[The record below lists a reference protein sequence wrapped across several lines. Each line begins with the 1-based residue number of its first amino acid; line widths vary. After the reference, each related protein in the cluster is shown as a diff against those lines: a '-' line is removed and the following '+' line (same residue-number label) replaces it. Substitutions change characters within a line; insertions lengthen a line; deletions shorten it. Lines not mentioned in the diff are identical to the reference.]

1 MTAPLIEEIKD
12 NWKLE
17 AKSENT
23 NRYFFHVNE
32 VEKILEGK
40 RCYVIG
46 RKGTGKTAISEHIAK
61 IKEFSTFSEKLTFKN
76 FPFNELYI
84 LQNNGYTAPNQYI
97 TLWKYII
104 YSFVCKMMAK
114 NEAVDGQIGKLL
126 ASLYAPDP
134 VSSLQKWI
142 KKWTANDF
150 GINILGTG
158 GKVGMQPTTHD
169 ATWIERVDTLE
180 EIIAKY
186 ADSSTYYVIFD
197 ELDEDYKNIM
207 EADQYKSY
215 TALLTGLF
223 KAVQDVKTVF
233 KDSRFKISPIIFL
246 RDDIYSLISDADKTK
261 WDDFK
266 IDLDWDENK
275 IKQLLAFRISRA
287 IDSNGE
293 IMTFENAWGKLF
305 VNKPVMIGNRQREES
320 SIFDFITRNT
330 YLRPRDYT
338 KYLQACAEANDEK
351 YSKVHPTVVKT
362 VGKQFS
368 NYLKRELEDEIHGVI
383 PNIAAVLDV
392 ISQIRK
398 QTFSISEFNAA
409 YNNKFKDGIPGKLDA
424 DFILK
429 ILFLFSVIGNQP
441 KQKNQKVF
449 RYLNREA
456 ELNYS
461 EPLIVHK
468 GLYKA
473 LQIL

>member
-1 MTAPLIEEIKD
+1 
-12 NWKLE
+12 
-17 AKSENT
+17 
-23 NRYFFHVNE
+23 V
-32 VEKILEGK
+32 
-40 RCYVIG
+40 
-46 RKGTGKTAISEHIAK
+46 
-61 IKEFSTFSEKLTFKN
+61 
-76 FPFNELYI
+76 
-84 LQNNGYTAPNQYI
+84 
-97 TLWKYII
+97 
-104 YSFVCKMMAK
+104 
-114 NEAVDGQIGKLL
+114 
-126 ASLYAPDP
+126 
-134 VSSLQKWI
+134 
-142 KKWTANDF
+142 
-150 GINILGTG
+150 
-158 GKVGMQPTTHD
+158 
-169 ATWIERVDTLE
+169 
-180 EIIAKY
+180 
-186 ADSSTYYVIFD
+186 
-197 ELDEDYKNIM
+197 
-207 EADQYKSY
+207 YKSY